1 MISSNNEQSIN
12 LGSSFDSFKYN
23 IISYLQKL
31 ENEKCTKWEEL
42 QVIELEEVIS
52 VSNIEKG
59 RVVGSIMFPKKDD
72 RLAKTFLVQVSDKKG
87 RLKPYQQVVINN
99 HYYEHFN
106 FNPRIPNK
114 EELKVI
120 NNIFKKAKNLT
131 YGIKEKTHPEPR
143 QRKLTR
149 PNRFNLEEE

>member
-1 MISSNNEQSIN
+1 MSSNEQTITS
-12 LGSSFDSFKYN
+12 GSNFDSFKYS

-31 ENEKCTKWEEL
+31 EIGECTKWEGV

-72 RLAKTFLVQVSDKKG
+72 RQAKTLLVQVSDVKG
-87 RLKPYQQVVINN
+87 RLKPYQTVVINN
-99 HYYEHFN
+99 NYYEHFN
-106 FNPRIPNK
+106 FNPRTPTK

-120 NNIFKKAKNLT
+120 NNIFKKVKNLT
-131 YGIKEKTHPEPR
+131 YGIKEKQNKEPK
-143 QRKLTR
+143 QRKLIR
-149 PNRFNLEEE
+149 PSKFNLEE

>member
-1 MISSNNEQSIN
+1 MSSNEQTIN
-12 LGSSFDSFKYN
+12 LGSNFDSFKYS

-31 ENEKCTKWEEL
+31 EIGKCTKWEGV

-72 RLAKTFLVQVSDKKG
+72 RQAKTFLVQVSDVKG
-87 RLKPYQQVVINN
+87 RLKPYQTVVINN
-99 HYYEHFN
+99 NYYEHFN
-106 FNPRIPNK
+106 FNPRTPTK

-120 NNIFKKAKNLT
+120 NNLFKKVKNLT
-131 YGIKEKTHPEPR
+131 YGIKEKQNKEPK
-143 QRKLTR
+143 QRKLIR
-149 PNRFNLEEE
+149 PSKFNLE

>member
-1 MISSNNEQSIN
+1 MSSNEQTIN
-12 LGSSFDSFKYN
+12 LGSNFDSFKYS

-31 ENEKCTKWEEL
+31 EIGECTKWEGV

-72 RLAKTFLVQVSDKKG
+72 RQAKTLLVQVSDVKG
-87 RLKPYQQVVINN
+87 RLKPYQTVVINN
-99 HYYEHFN
+99 NYYEHFN
-106 FNPRIPNK
+106 FNPRTPTK

-120 NNIFKKAKNLT
+120 NNIFKKVKNLT
-131 YGIKEKTHPEPR
+131 YGIKEKQNKEPK
-143 QRKLTR
+143 QRKLIR
-149 PNRFNLEEE
+149 PSKFNLEE